1 MTLNTRIVEAEQAI
15 ATRRTAAMSN
25 VQDIAI
31 ETAAAI
37 IERLTGNAPAK
48 PDVANAVA
56 GTLKR

>member
-1 MTLNTRIVEAEQAI
+1 MA
-15 ATRRTAAMSN
+15 N

-37 IERLTGNAPAK
+37 VERLTGNAPASA
-48 PDVANAVA
+48 DVAEAVA